1 MKALVFDKSGI
12 ENLKVKEIEEPKLGP
27 HDVLIRVVKSG
38 LNPIDY
44 FVVNYIPV
52 KPMPHIPGA
61 EIAGVV
67 EKVGEHVKGL
77 NKGDKVVVYNR
88 VFDGSCDLCL
98 SGKEM
103 LCRNGGI
110 MSVVTNGGWSEY
122 FSVPDK
128 NVFKIPENMNWDL
141 AASLPVAALTS
152 YHALRE
158 LEINPN
164 DIVVVF
170 GASGNTGIFAVE
182 LAKKFG
188 ATVIAVSRKNW
199 LKEIGAD
206 YVVGYNEVVEKV
218 KDITSGKMAN
228 IVINSLG
235 SSVWDKSLEVLG
247 YDGKLAFFGTLTGGE
262 VKVNLSSLY
271 GKHIKLVGTT
281 GGSRK
286 ELMELIN
293 LCKDCKVKVW
303 KTYSLE
309 EGAEAVKQIMS
320 ENRDGRIMLQISSQH

>member
-1 MKALVFDKSGI
+1 MKALVFDKSGL
-12 ENLKVKEIEEPKLGP
+12 ENLKVKEVQEPQLGP

-44 FVVNYIPV
+44 FVINAIPV
-52 KPMPHIPGA
+52 TPMPHIPGA
-61 EIAGVV
+61 ELAGVV
-67 EKVGEHVKGL
+67 EKVGDHVKGL

-88 VFDGSCDLCL
+88 VFDGTCDLCL
-98 SGKEM
+98 SGREM

-110 MSVVTNGGWSEY
+110 MSVITNGGWSEY

-128 NVFKIPENMNWDL
+128 NIFKIPESMSWNV

-152 YHALRE
+152 YHSLKE
-158 LEINPN
+158 LEVGPN
-164 DIVVVF
+164 DIIVIF
-170 GASGNTGIFAVE
+170 GASGNTGLFAVQ

-199 LKEIGAD
+199 LKEFGAD
-206 YVVGYNEVVEKV
+206 YIVGYDDVVQKV
-218 KDITSGKMAN
+218 KEITNGKMADV
-228 IVINSLG
+228 VINSLG
-235 SSVWDKSLEVLG
+235 SSMWENSLQVLG
-247 YDGKLAFFGTLTGGE
+247 LDGQLAFFGTLTGSE

-271 GKHIKLVGTT
+271 GRHIKVVGTT

-293 LCKDCKVKVW
+293 LCKDCKVKVH
-303 KTYSLE
+303 KTYKLD
-309 EGAEAVKQIMS
+309 EGVEAVKEIMN
-320 ENRDGRIMLQISSQH
+320 ENREGRIMLQVS